1 MVIPKRGHAQYAAL
15 LLLLGNVALW
25 WRKLCKSNNCPTTW
39 NEFCHLLREQ
49 LWPENYSHCGRDEL
63 AVLYQH
69 SKESVADFIFRFHA
83 TCLKIVDLS
92 EAEKLHCFVWA
103 LVPNIRLQVELR
115 GPMDFHKAAVFTD
128 RAHAMISQIPGQ
140 ESWEHW
146 QQKNKSGP

>member
-83 TCLKIVDLS
+83 TCLKIANLS
-92 EAEKLHCFVWA
+92 EAEKLDRFVQA
-103 LVPNIRLQVELR
+103 LVPDIRLQVELR
-115 GPMDFHKAAVFTD
+115 GLTDFHEGALFVGCTD
-128 RAHAMISQIPGQ
+128 AMISWIPD
-140 ESWEHW
+140 
-146 QQKNKSGP
+146 